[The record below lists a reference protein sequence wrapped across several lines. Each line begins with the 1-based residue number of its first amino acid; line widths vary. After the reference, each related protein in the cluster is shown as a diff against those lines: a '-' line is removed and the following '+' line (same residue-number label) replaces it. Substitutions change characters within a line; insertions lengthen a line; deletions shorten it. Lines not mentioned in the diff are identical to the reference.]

1 MRELSHELKTRDNA
15 ALAGLLLLLV
25 LLKAF
30 NSSNMVSSKNFQSN
44 SWLIAL
50 SAMLVAMAG
59 LWCLLMNTYRVTL

>member
-1 MRELSHELKTRDNA
+1 MQELSHELKTRDNA

>member
-1 MRELSHELKTRDNA
+1 MQELSHELKTRYNA